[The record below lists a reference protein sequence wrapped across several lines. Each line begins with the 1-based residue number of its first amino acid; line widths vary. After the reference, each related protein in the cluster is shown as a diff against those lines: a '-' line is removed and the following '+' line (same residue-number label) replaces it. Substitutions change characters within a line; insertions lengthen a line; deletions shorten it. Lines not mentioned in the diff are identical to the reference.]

1 MAAIV
6 RFDPFRDLQ
15 TIQARMNRLFDE
27 VFGRRSSFTTGGEEM
42 PMAAWT
48 PAVDLWETPDA
59 YLLRAELPGV
69 TREDVKVEVSD
80 NTLVLSGER
89 RPAGNLKEHQC
100 LRQEGDYGPFYRAIT
115 LPATVEPDGIQARVQ
130 HGVLEVIVPKAEE
143 AKTRLIPIAA

>member
-15 TIQARMNRLFDE
+15 TIRARMNRLFDE
-27 VFGRRSSFTTGGEEM
+27 VFGRRPALTGEEM
-42 PMAAWT
+42 AGAGFT
-48 PAVDLWETPDA
+48 PAVDLWETPEA

-69 TREDVKVEVSD
+69 APEDVKCEVSD

-89 RPAGNLKEHQC
+89 KVGGNLKEHQW
-100 LRQEGDYGPFYRAIT
+100 LRQEGEYGPFYRVIT
-115 LPATVEPDGIQARVQ
+115 LPAAVESDKIQARVQ
-130 HGVLEVIVPKAEE
+130 HGVLEVIIPKAEE

>member
-15 TIQARMNRLFDE
+15 AIQARMNRLFDE
-27 VFGRRSSFTTGGEEM
+27 VFGRRPSLMGGEEVTGSGF
-42 PMAAWT
+42 T

-69 TREDVKVEVSD
+69 APEDVKCEVSD

-89 RPAGNLKEHQC
+89 KVGGSLKEHQW
-100 LRQEGDYGPFYRAIT
+100 LRQEGEYGPFYRAIT
-115 LPATVEPDGIQARVQ
+115 LPAAVEPDKIQARVQ
-130 HGVLEVIVPKAEE
+130 HGVLEVIIPKAEE
-143 AKTRLIPIAA
+143 AKTRVIPIAA